1 MEQIE
6 EKQVRPGAWRGFSA
20 KLTPFLIVPGL
31 KGEVDPKDADVA
43 HKVKDVHR
51 GGTPGMMEQKK
62 WLAAAGASP
71 KVAKCL
77 VA

>member
-1 MEQIE
+1 MLTQCTL
-6 EKQVRPGAWRGFSA
+6 GF
-20 KLTPFLIVPGL
+20 
-31 KGEVDPKDADVA
+31 EVA
-43 HKVKDVHR
+43 HPHR
-51 GGTPGMMEQKK
+51 SGQPEHFQVEDANDHLFRAQATDWQAGDGGGTPGMMEQKK